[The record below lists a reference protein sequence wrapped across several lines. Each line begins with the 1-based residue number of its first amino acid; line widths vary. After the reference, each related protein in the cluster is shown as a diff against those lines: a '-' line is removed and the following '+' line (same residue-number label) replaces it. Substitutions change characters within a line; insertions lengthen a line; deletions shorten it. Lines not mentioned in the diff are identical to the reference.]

1 MFHLLLS
8 MVLCCLLQDGLL
20 FLLPHLPRRIILG
33 VAWRG
38 PTPVLV
44 VSTQVGVIIKEVLSM
59 VIMIICQEHCPIY
72 AFLFVFPSLSYSNP
86 HSFVV
91 TITILFILIF
101 NSLTVCLHIQYSAR

>member
-59 VIMIICQEHCPIY
+59 VIMIIRLTIMQAGFIARAGPLVHCWC
-72 AFLFVFPSLSYSNP
+72 SM
-86 HSFVV
+86 
-91 TITILFILIF
+91 
-101 NSLTVCLHIQYSAR
+101 LTH